1 MDIWV
6 GKWVYHALPYLSIDR
21 SIGLSIDLSIYR
33 SIYLALSIYIYVWQ
47 TFLSSPACRGRTL

>member
-21 SIGLSIDLSIYR
+21 SIGLSIYR

-47 TFLSSPACRGRTL
+47 TFLSSPASRSYPLRTF

>member
-6 GKWVYHALPYLSIDR
+6 GNWVYHALPYLSIDR

-33 SIYLALSIYIYVWQ
+33 SIYLALSIYIYV
-47 TFLSSPACRGRTL
+47 